1 MMNDIIAD
9 ALTRIRNAAMRK
21 LEVATLLHSNTVV
34 GVLNVLLQKSILLD
48 SKLSMELITKTIQ
61 VELKYDDN
69 EKSVINEI
77 TRVSKPGRR
86 VYKSASEIKSFK
98 NGYGTIIV
106 STNKGVIAN
115 DEAFAANVGGEVL
128 FYCLVGECN
137 VKNWK
142 NLSSVIPS
150 GIEVTVDGSLISVKK
165 ETKFLLLKLMEE
177 LESKLLMD
185 KLF

>member
-34 GVLNVLLQKSILLD
+34 GVLNVLLQKEYIAGFKVID
-48 SKLSMELITKTIQ
+48 GQNNKKTIQ

-86 VYKSASEIKSFK
+86 VYKSASEIKNFK

-115 DEAFAANVGGEVL
+115 DEAYAANVGGEVL
-128 FYCLVGECN
+128 C
-137 VKNWK
+137 
-142 NLSSVIPS
+142 
-150 GIEVTVDGSLISVKK
+150 TVW
-165 ETKFLLLKLMEE
+165 
-177 LESKLLMD
+177 
-185 KLF
+185 

>member
-9 ALTRIRNAAMRK
+9 ALTRIRNAAMRR

-34 GVLNVLLQKSILLD
+34 GVLNVLLQKEYIAGFKVID
-48 SKLSMELITKTIQ
+48 GQNNKKTIQ

-86 VYKSASEIKSFK
+86 VYKSASEIKNFK

-115 DEAFAANVGGEVL
+115 DEAYAANVGGEVL
-128 FYCLVGECN
+128 C
-137 VKNWK
+137 
-142 NLSSVIPS
+142 
-150 GIEVTVDGSLISVKK
+150 TVW
-165 ETKFLLLKLMEE
+165 
-177 LESKLLMD
+177 
-185 KLF
+185 

>member
-9 ALTRIRNAAMRK
+9 ALTRIRNAALRK
-21 LEVATLLHSNTVV
+21 LDVATLLHSRTVV
-34 GVLNVLLQKSILLD
+34 GVLNVLQQK
-48 SKLSMELITKTIQ
+48 EYITGFKVIDGQNNKKTIQ

-86 VYKSASEIKSFK
+86 VYKNFSDIKTFK

-115 DEAFAANVGGEVL
+115 DEAYAAKVGGEVL
-128 FYCLVGECN
+128 C
-137 VKNWK
+137 
-142 NLSSVIPS
+142 
-150 GIEVTVDGSLISVKK
+150 TVW
-165 ETKFLLLKLMEE
+165 
-177 LESKLLMD
+177 
-185 KLF
+185 

>member
-34 GVLNVLLQKSILLD
+34 GVLNVLLQK
-48 SKLSMELITKTIQ
+48 EYITGFKVIDGQNNKKTIQ

-77 TRVSKPGRR
+77 KRVSKPGRR
-86 VYKSASEIKSFK
+86 VYKSASEVKNFK

-106 STNKGVIAN
+106 STNKGVLAN
-115 DEAFAANVGGEVL
+115 DEAHAANVGGEL
-128 FYCLVGECN
+128 LC
-137 VKNWK
+137 
-142 NLSSVIPS
+142 
-150 GIEVTVDGSLISVKK
+150 TVW
-165 ETKFLLLKLMEE
+165 
-177 LESKLLMD
+177 
-185 KLF
+185 

>member
-34 GVLNVLLQKSILLD
+34 GVLNVLQQKEYIESFKVID
-48 SKLSMELITKTIQ
+48 GENNKKTIQ
-61 VELKYDDN
+61 VTLKYDDN
-69 EKSVINEI
+69 DNSVINEI

-86 VYKSASEIKSFK
+86 VYKNASEIKNFK

-115 DEAFAANVGGEVL
+115 DEAYAAKVGGEVL
-128 FYCLVGECN
+128 C
-137 VKNWK
+137 
-142 NLSSVIPS
+142 
-150 GIEVTVDGSLISVKK
+150 TVW
-165 ETKFLLLKLMEE
+165 
-177 LESKLLMD
+177 
-185 KLF
+185 

>member
-34 GVLNVLLQKSILLD
+34 GILEVLLKKEYIEGY
-48 SKLSMELITKTIQ
+48 KVIEGENHKNTIQ
-61 VELKYDDN
+61 VTLKYDDN
-69 EKSVINEI
+69 ERSVINEI
-77 TRVSKPGRR
+77 KRVSTPGRR

-115 DEAFAANVGGEVL
+115 DEAFASNVGGEVL
-128 FYCLVGECN
+128 C
-137 VKNWK
+137 
-142 NLSSVIPS
+142 
-150 GIEVTVDGSLISVKK
+150 TVW
-165 ETKFLLLKLMEE
+165 
-177 LESKLLMD
+177 
-185 KLF
+185 

>member
-34 GVLNVLLQKSILLD
+34 GVLNVLLQKEYIAGFKVID
-48 SKLSMELITKTIQ
+48 GQNNKKTIQ

-128 FYCLVGECN
+128 C
-137 VKNWK
+137 
-142 NLSSVIPS
+142 
-150 GIEVTVDGSLISVKK
+150 TVW
-165 ETKFLLLKLMEE
+165 
-177 LESKLLMD
+177 
-185 KLF
+185 